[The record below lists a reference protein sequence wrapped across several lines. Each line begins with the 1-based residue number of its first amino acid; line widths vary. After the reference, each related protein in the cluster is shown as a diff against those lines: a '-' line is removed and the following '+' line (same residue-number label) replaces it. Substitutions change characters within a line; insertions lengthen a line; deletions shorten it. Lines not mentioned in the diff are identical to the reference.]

1 MSGGE
6 IVDKFSTFVNPE
18 VPIPFEIEKLTSIN
32 DAMVIGA
39 PKIEEALPR
48 FLEFCGDA
56 ALVGHNAAFDVSFV
70 AHSAA
75 RLGLPFDPTV
85 LDTVTLAQ
93 HLLPNLNGISWTRWQ
108 KP

>member
-1 MSGGE
+1 MCVRVSGGE

-48 FLEFCGDA
+48 FLILRGR
-56 ALVGHNAAFDVSFV
+56 GPGGSQ
-70 AHSAA
+70 
-75 RLGLPFDPTV
+75 RGL
-85 LDTVTLAQ
+85 
-93 HLLPNLNGISWTRWQ
+93 
-108 KP
+108 